1 MTSGF
6 LRNKLPYLL
15 VDLRVSGAK
24 HFSHLLLVMLSW
36 TKRKVLPYMQLD
48 HLATIILD
56 EQIPKPPTLA
66 QISSGQISRALCC
79 QSISN
84 G

>member
-36 TKRKVLPYMQLD
+36 TSPRFQEPESNPS
-48 HLATIILD
+48 IR
-56 EQIPKPPTLA
+56 A
-66 QISSGQISRALCC
+66 QERAGGLSSGLSSPAV
-79 QSISN
+79 
-84 G
+84 